1 MNNMAKM
8 CIHCKSKIG
17 FLDGEL
23 EIREGEFLCYG
34 CVEDIAEKLS
44 SLYDVR
50 NADDFSRISGDIM
63 ALSEKRFKGDITSAI
78 GALVEKR
85 REYLGFETE
94 EMKKAKEKAKAE
106 RLKQEEKERL
116 LREEHAKSREEN
128 QRKEQEDIDNFLKE
142 NGHGGYYEYK
152 ILNICDDKNGNV
164 NISEIYEKLNYL
176 GRRGWQLKCAFSN
189 ELGKNSSS
197 VGFGGISGGVNVTV
211 EQNVLILERFIK
223 FK

>member
-1 MNNMAKM
+1 MSDMAKI
-8 CIHCKSKIG
+8 CVHCKSKIG

-23 EIREGEFLCYG
+23 EIREGEFLCYN
-34 CVEDIAEKLS
+34 CAEEIAEKLS
-44 SLYDVR
+44 SLYEVR
-50 NADDFSRISGDIM
+50 NSDDFAKISSEIM
-63 ALSEKRFKGDITSAI
+63 ALSEKRFNGDITSAI
-78 GALVEKR
+78 GVLIEKR

-94 EMKKAKEKAKAE
+94 EMKKAKEKAEAE

-116 LREEHAKSREEN
+116 LREQDAKRQEEN
-128 QRKEQEDIDNFLKE
+128 KRKEQEDIDNFLKE

-152 ILNICDDKNGNV
+152 VLNICDDKNGNV

-197 VGFGGISGGVNVTV
+197 VGFGGISGGTNSTV